1 MNERMKVNM
10 NNQKKN
16 KILLIYPPITLKYA
30 PNPMDIPVPHIGVA
44 YIASVLLKNGYDVEV
59 KDCPAEEIGVKEL
72 LVYLE
77 KNEFN
82 IIGISTYYFNINSV
96 IRIVKKVKEKDT
108 FVFAG
113 GMLPTLSANN
123 VLKTLHNINCCVI
136 GEGEIT
142 VLELV
147 DAIESN
153 HEWRNID
160 GLAYINDNKEFI
172 ATKKRKLIGDLDDL
186 PFPFRVASKR
196 ELYTPILASRGCYG
210 NCNFCSIESYYRMCA
225 GRKVRIR
232 DPRKVVDE
240 IEQLVKAGHSFI
252 KFNDENF
259 NVSSKNGKEWFETF
273 YTEIKKRKVNAKY
286 IMDMRVNE
294 IIYGRE
300 EIEKFMEIGLDF
312 IFIGVESFL
321 QKHLDFFNK
330 KVKVEDNL
338 LAMKILDE
346 IGANYRIGLL
356 LFNPITT
363 IDDIRQTLNII
374 EKVYYLRE
382 ENMMKP
388 ISLFQPVIAVAG
400 TPIYDFVIE
409 KRIYK
414 NNGRGYEFI
423 DKRVEDYYDV
433 VRKWAKNVDEV
444 YENRFLANEHLIIKK
459 AFQELYK
466 IDLSFLKELIMVMFS
481 ERNSEE
487 TVFNLIDRKKKEIEK
502 IAVKN

>member
-1 MNERMKVNM
+1 M

-16 KILLIYPPITLKYA
+16 RILLIYPPVTPKYA
-30 PNPMDIPVPHIGVA
+30 PNTMDIPVPHIGVA
-44 YIASVLLKNGYDVEV
+44 YIASVLLDHGYDVVV

-72 LVYLE
+72 LEYLD
-77 KNEFN
+77 KNQFN

-96 IRIVKKVKEKDT
+96 IRIVNKLKTKDV
-108 FVFAG
+108 FVFVG
-113 GMLPTLSANN
+113 GMLPTLSAKS
-123 VLKTLHNINCCVI
+123 VMKTLHNIDCCVI

-147 DAIESN
+147 EAIESKQ
-153 HEWRNID
+153 EWKNID
-160 GLAYINDNKEFI
+160 GLAYINDEKNFI
-172 ATKKRKLIGDLDDL
+172 VTKKRKLINDLDDL
-186 PFPFRVASKR
+186 PFPYRVVPKR

-210 NCNFCSIESYYRMCA
+210 NCNFCSIESYYKMCD
-225 GRKVRIR
+225 GCKVRIR
-232 DPRKVVDE
+232 DPKKVVDE
-240 IEQLVKAGHSFI
+240 IEKLVQAGHLCI

-259 NVSSKNGKEWFETF
+259 NVSSKNGKEWFRIF
-273 YTEIKKRKVNAKY
+273 YSEIKKRKINAKY

-300 EIEKFMEIGLDF
+300 EIKKFLEIGLDF

-338 LAMKILDE
+338 LAMEILDE

-363 IDDIRQTLNII
+363 IEDVKQTLDII

-388 ISLFQPVIAVAG
+388 VSLFQPVIAVAG
-400 TPIYDFVIE
+400 TPIYDFVLE
-409 KRIYK
+409 KGLYK
-414 NNGRGYEFI
+414 NNGRGYKFI
-423 DKRVEDYYDV
+423 DERVEDYYDV
-433 VRKWAKNVDEV
+433 VREWAKYVDEV
-444 YENRFLANEHLIIKK
+444 YENRFLASEYAISKK
-459 AFQELYK
+459 AFMELYK
-466 IDLSFLKELIMVMFS
+466 IDLSFLKELLIVMFS
-481 ERNSEE
+481 KENTEE
-487 TVFNLIDRKKKEIEK
+487 MVDNLIDEKRGEIDKLWEK
-502 IAVKN
+502 R